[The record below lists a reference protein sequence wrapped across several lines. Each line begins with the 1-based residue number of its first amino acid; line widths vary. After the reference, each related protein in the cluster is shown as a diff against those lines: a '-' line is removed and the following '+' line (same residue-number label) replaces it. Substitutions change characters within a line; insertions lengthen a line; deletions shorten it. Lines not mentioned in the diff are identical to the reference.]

1 MKTYL
6 GLYLGAMLVTFL
18 ATKLVI
24 ALAGKWHLLD
34 LPGVRK
40 VHPRPVPR
48 IGGIAI
54 FLGMLGP
61 LLAVLVLSNAIGD
74 AFRES
79 QTRFLALLGCSWTS
93 RICSPAPPVFDADL
107 RATLGPLAI

>member
-6 GLYLGAMLVTFL
+6 GAMP
-18 ATKLVI
+18 I
-24 ALAGKWHLLD
+24 
-34 LPGVRK
+34 
-40 VHPRPVPR
+40 PR

-79 QTRFLALLGCSWTS
+79 EARFLALLGCSWTS
-93 RICSPAPPVFDADL
+93 GGHGGEVNGQSR
-107 RATLGPLAI
+107 